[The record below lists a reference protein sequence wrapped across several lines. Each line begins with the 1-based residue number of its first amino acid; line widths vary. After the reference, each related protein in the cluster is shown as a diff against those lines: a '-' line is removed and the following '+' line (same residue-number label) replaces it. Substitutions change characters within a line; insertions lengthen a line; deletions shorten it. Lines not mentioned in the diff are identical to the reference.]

1 MNNVSRITRDLL
13 VKEYT
18 VNKKSMGQI
27 ADEQGVS
34 VGLVFNRMKQYGIQS
49 RQQMSDETRKK
60 ISESKKGR
68 VSPMLGK
75 HHSEEARRKLSAAR
89 TGKYRSPSEYG
100 GHKKLRCD
108 GYICVY
114 CPNHIR
120 ATKEGYV
127 MEHHLVMEKH
137 IGRTLRD
144 DEVVHHINRIRSD
157 NRIENLALMTF
168 TEHAKLHM
176 LERWAAKKGA

>member
-1 MNNVSRITRDLL
+1 MNNVSRITKDLL
-13 VKEYT
+13 AKEYT
-18 VNKKSMGQI
+18 VNKKTMGQI

-49 RQQMSDETRKK
+49 RPNMTDETRKK
-60 ISESKKGR
+60 ISESKKGSI
-68 VSPMLGK
+68 SPMRGK
-75 HHSEEARRKLSAAR
+75 HFTEEMKRKLSSAK
-89 TGKYRSPSEYG
+89 TGKYTSPSEFG
-100 GHKKLRCD
+100 GHKKARED
-108 GYICVY
+108 GYMYVY

-120 ATKEGYV
+120 ATKDGYV
-127 MEHHLVMEKH
+127 MEHRLVMEKH

-144 DEVVHHINRIRSD
+144 GEVVHHLNGIRSD

-176 LERWAAKKGA
+176 VERWAAKKGA